1 MKKLA
6 SLLLVAL
13 MLGACQNSTQNSN
26 NATQNVAT
34 ATDSVARTTLVAYF
48 SASEAHI
55 TAQVAKTLAEAADAD
70 LFEIVPEQVYTAED
84 LDWHN
89 ENSRSSVEMKDST
102 ARPAVASKV
111 ENMAQYNTI
120 YVGFPI
126 WWYTA
131 PRIINTFLFNDAIN
145 GRTYLYRTG
154 KTIDEFHPAFS
165 IPMLIDMDM
174 VQHIERQI
182 KGKDF
187 YIRTPIWYDR
197 DNEQM
202 MTGRHFIQVCIDS
215 VLPGNSVMPLRV
227 LFTTIDKGEKA
238 MVWMSDNVSVMHGRD
253 FDAMFVASNPRLSYP
268 TITDANWELITRGR
282 VVVGMTKEEC
292 RLSLGTPRHIN
303 ERPDQA
309 GMREYWYYD
318 GGSYLFFVDGLLSE
332 FRR

>member
-1 MKKLA
+1 MRFARRILGLSHHAIQCSMVCLVMA
-6 SLLLVAL
+6 SCGTGIEVTEHVTDKDVRKVIGQVDSRQSVVTLEAF
-13 MLGACQNSTQNSN
+13 
-26 NATQNVAT
+26 
-34 ATDSVARTTLVAYF
+34 TDSLPSWKIGKRFWVADN
-48 SASEAHI
+48 
-55 TAQVAKTLAEAADAD
+55 QVKL
-70 LFEIVPEQVYTAED
+70 LFTPDQGFD
-84 LDWHN
+84 LDTVSLAGRVLKYN
-89 ENSRSSVEMKDST
+89 GYST
-102 ARPAVASKV
+102 GD
-111 ENMAQYNTI
+111 I
-120 YVGFPI
+120 YDNRQTVNI
-126 WWYTA
+126 
-131 PRIINTFLFNDAIN
+131 LFNDAIN

>member
-131 PRIINTFLFNDAIN
+131 PRIINTFLEQYD
-145 GRTYLYRTG
+145 LSG
-154 KTIDEFHPAFS
+154 KTIIPFATSGGSDMGKSGEDLQKASAPAANW
-165 IPMLIDMDM
+165 I
-174 VQHIERQI
+174 
-182 KGKDF
+182 
-187 YIRTPIWYDR
+187 
-197 DNEQM
+197 
-202 MTGRHFIQVCIDS
+202 
-215 VLPGNSVMPLRV
+215 LPGKV
-227 LFTTIDKGEKA
+227 LNG
-238 MVWMSDNVSVMHGRD
+238 
-253 FDAMFVASNPRLSYP
+253 NPP
-268 TITDANWELITRGR
+268 VD
-282 VVVGMTKEEC
+282 
-292 RLSLGTPRHIN
+292 SLKTWV
-303 ERPDQA
+303 E
-309 GMREYWYYD
+309 
-318 GGSYLFFVDGLLSE
+318 SLK
-332 FRR
+332 